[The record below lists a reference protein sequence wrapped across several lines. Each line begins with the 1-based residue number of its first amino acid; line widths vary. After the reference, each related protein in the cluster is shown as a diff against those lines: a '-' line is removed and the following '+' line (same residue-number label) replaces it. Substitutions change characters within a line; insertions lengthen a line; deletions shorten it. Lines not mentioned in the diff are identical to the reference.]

1 LRIFGLASL
10 PMLQKR
16 ESEDHKQSPVAEE
29 VPVEVTLEYDFHLHY
44 G

>member
-1 LRIFGLASL
+1 
-10 PMLQKR
+10 MLQKR

-29 VPVEVTLEYDFHLHY
+29 APVEVTLEYDFHLHY